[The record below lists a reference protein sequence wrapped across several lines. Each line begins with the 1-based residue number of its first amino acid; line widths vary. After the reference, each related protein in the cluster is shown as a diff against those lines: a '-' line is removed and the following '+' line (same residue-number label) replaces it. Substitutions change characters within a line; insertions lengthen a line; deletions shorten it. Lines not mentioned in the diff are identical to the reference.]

1 MDTATRAAR
10 PWLEHYP
17 PGMPADIDLAACGTL
32 KDLLRQGVEQYG
44 ALPALQSM
52 GVSLTWRELDRLS
65 ADFGAWLQHALAL
78 APGDRVALMLP
89 NLLQHPVAMFGVLRA
104 GLVVVN
110 VNPQYTAD
118 ELERQLR
125 DSGARAIV
133 VLENFAHTLQEV
145 LERSPAMHLA
155 VVVTGV
161 GDLFPPVREMVTHVV
176 VRHLRRMVPPW
187 HLPQAHTLAQV
198 LDTGARHLLDDRR
211 LGPQD
216 IAFLQYTGGTTGA
229 PKGAVLTHGMVM
241 ANVLQLAAW
250 IARDLRPGK
259 ETALIPLPL
268 YHVYALTCALTFLHI
283 GARLVLV
290 ADPRDLKDMA
300 AQMRKAEVT
309 AMVGVN
315 TLYRALLDA
324 PGIDAAAFAHLK
336 LCAAGGMAVQR
347 AVAQR
352 WKARTG
358 RPIVE
363 GWGLTEASPVLTSN
377 RLDIEDWTGTVGFPL
392 PSTEVEVRDA
402 QGSRLPTGAIGELCA
417 RGPQVMREYWQ
428 QPQETAQAYT
438 ADGWLRTGD
447 LGYLDEQGRVTMT
460 DRLKDVIVVSGFK
473 VFPSEVEEVVCAHPG
488 VREAAAIGIPAAS
501 GEAVKVVVV
510 ASDPALTEDVLIA
523 HCRRH
528 LTAYKVP
535 SVVAFRATP
544 LPRSGIGKVLHRAL
558 RDR

>member
-1 MDTATRAAR
+1 MDTATRADR

-17 PGMPADIDLAACGTL
+17 PGLPAEIEPSGDATL
-32 KDLLRQGVEQYG
+32 KDLLRQGVERYG
-44 ALPALQSM
+44 ALPALHSM

-78 APGDRVALMLP
+78 VPGDRVALMLP
-89 NLLQHPVAMFGVLRA
+89 NLLQYPVAMFGVLRA

-145 LERSPAMHLA
+145 LERNPAMHPA
-155 VVVTGV
+155 VVVTAV
-161 GDLFPPVREMVTHVV
+161 GDLFPPVREVLTHVV

-187 HLPQAHTLAQV
+187 QLPQAHTLEHA
-198 LDTGARHLLDDRR
+198 LDVGARHLLDDRR
-211 LGPQD
+211 LTGQD
-216 IAFLQYTGGTTGA
+216 LAFLQYTGGTTGT

-241 ANVLQLAAW
+241 ANVLQLSAW
-250 IARDLRPGK
+250 ISRDLRPGK
-259 ETALIPLPL
+259 ETALIALPL
-268 YHVYALTCALTFLHI
+268 FHVYALTCALTFLHI
-283 GARLVLV
+283 GAGLVLV
-290 ADPRDLKDMA
+290 ADPRDLKDLT
-300 AQMRKAEVT
+300 AQMRKAGVT
-309 AMVGVN
+309 AMIGVN

-324 PGIDAAAFAHLK
+324 PGLDDAAFAHLK

-392 PSTEVEVRDA
+392 PSTEIQVRDA
-402 QGSRLPTGAIGELCA
+402 QGQRLPAGAIGELCA
-417 RGPQVMREYWQ
+417 RGPQVMREYWR
-428 QPQETAQAYT
+428 QPQETAQAFT

-447 LGYLDEQGRVTMT
+447 LGYIDAQGRVTMT

-488 VREAAAIGIPAAS
+488 VHEAAAVGIPAAS
-501 GEAVKVVVV
+501 GEAVKIIVV

-535 SVVAFRATP
+535 SVVVFRSMP
-544 LPRSGIGKVLHRAL
+544 LPRSGLGKVLHRAL
-558 RDR
+558 RQA